1 MKYFILPLLLTAC
14 LPLIAEVA
22 QEQTK
27 RTCRILYVADSS
39 ETISEAYLFDGTTSQ
54 KLHLPKM
61 NFSEVIE
68 LPTGDLKLSLLSEPG
83 NAPGGFPE
91 SAPAVNLTDKVTDFF
106 LLVTGDP
113 DNTYLPVKLTLI
125 DISNNR
131 LKPGETLWINYTDN
145 KISAVLGEDELTIL
159 PMKRAISR
167 SSLKKSG
174 YYKAEFTYQRE
185 ADGDFLP
192 IMRKSWWHDSSSKNL
207 GFIVQTSAR
216 LPKIF
221 TIRDHRNIK

>member
-1 MKYFILPLLLTAC
+1 MKHYILPLLLVTFLSLGAEQ
-14 LPLIAEVA
+14 PLDLA
-22 QEQTK
+22 K
-27 RTCRILYVADSS
+27 RTCRILYIANSS
-39 ETISEAYLFDGTTSQ
+39 ETINRAYLFDGTTSQ
-54 KLHLPKM
+54 KVPLPKM

-68 LPTGDLKLSLLSEPG
+68 LPAGELKLGLLPEPG
-83 NAPGGFPE
+83 NASESFPE
-91 SAPAVNLTDKVTDFF
+91 SAPAVNLTNKVTDFF

-113 DNTYLPVKLTLI
+113 DNPYLPVKLTLI

-131 LKPGETLWINYTDN
+131 LKPGETLWINYTN
-145 KISAVLGEDELTIL
+145 NRISAVLGEDELTIP
-159 PMKRAISR
+159 PMKRAICR
-167 SSLKKSG
+167 PSLEKSG
-174 YYKAEFTYQRE
+174 YYKAAFTYQRE

-221 TIRDHRNIK
+221 TIRDHRDIE